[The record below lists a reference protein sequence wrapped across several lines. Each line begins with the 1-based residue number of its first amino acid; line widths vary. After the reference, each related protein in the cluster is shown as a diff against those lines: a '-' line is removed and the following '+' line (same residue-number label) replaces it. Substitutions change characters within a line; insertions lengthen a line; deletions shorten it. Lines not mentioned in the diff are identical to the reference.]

1 MSIDSEHE
9 LAGMKAAGAVV
20 SRALREMKA
29 AVRPGITT
37 RELDEICGAVMRA
50 EKARSGPSMVYD
62 FPGNA
67 CISVNDEVVHG
78 VPGDRRLQDGDV
90 VKLDVTLEKDGF
102 MADAA
107 VSVAVGDVSSAAR
120 RLIRCTEEAFSEAMK
135 SARAGNKLR
144 DIGRAVESVVR
155 RYGFSVVR
163 ELSGHGIGRTIHE
176 EPSVPNYDEP
186 RVTETLTKGLVIT
199 VEPIIAAGRG
209 DVFTA
214 GDRWTV
220 KTHDRKLAAHYEHTI
235 VITEGEPL
243 IVTASA

>member
-9 LAGMKAAGAVV
+9 LTSLKSAGAVV
-20 SRALREMKA
+20 SRALKAMKA
-29 AVRPGITT
+29 AVRPGVTT
-37 RELDEICGAVMRA
+37 RELDDVCGEVMRA
-50 EKARSGPSMVYD
+50 EGARSGPVMVYD

-78 VPGDRRLQDGDV
+78 VPGDRKLEDGDI

-102 MADAA
+102 MADAC
-107 VSVAVGDVSSAAR
+107 VTVAVGDVSSAAR
-120 RLIRCTEEAFSEAMK
+120 RLIRCAEEAFWEAMK
-135 SARAGNKLR
+135 SARAGMKIR
-144 DIGRAVESVVR
+144 DVGRSVERIVR
-155 RYGFSVVR
+155 RDGFSVVR

-186 RVTETLTKGLVIT
+186 RATQTLTKGLVIT
-199 VEPIIAAGRG
+199 VEPIITAGRG
-209 DVFTA
+209 DVFTT

-220 KTHDRKLAAHYEHTI
+220 KTNDHKLAAHYEHTI

-243 IVTASA
+243 ILTA